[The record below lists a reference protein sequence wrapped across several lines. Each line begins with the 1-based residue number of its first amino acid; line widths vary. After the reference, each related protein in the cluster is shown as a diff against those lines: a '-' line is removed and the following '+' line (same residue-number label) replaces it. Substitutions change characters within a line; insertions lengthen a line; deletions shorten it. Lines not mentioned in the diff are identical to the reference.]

1 MIGVAKFMNSVS
13 HHYLIFRASM
23 CNYIAMLLRTL
34 TSNYCLHE
42 TRLIFCL
49 CEVTE
54 LAVTVYNDKINMS
67 SKKKNEEISRTVDTE
82 LTHVSD
88 SWCLWFCIQ
97 SNLVIMSCHKLN
109 NLCYY
114 KRMSLQTRN
123 MCLTRNLL
131 VPQNI

>member
-1 MIGVAKFMNSVS
+1 MNCVS

-23 CNYIAMLLRTL
+23 CNYIAVLLGTL

-49 CEVTE
+49 CDVTE
-54 LAVTVYNDKINMS
+54 LAVTVDNGKINMS
-67 SKKKNEEISRTVDTE
+67 SKKINEEISRTVDTE

-97 SNLVIMSCHKLN
+97 YNSVIMSCQELN
-109 NLCYY
+109 NLCY
-114 KRMSLQTRN
+114 KRMSLQATN
-123 MCLTRNLL
+123 MCLTRNSF